1 MIREAVDYEL
11 YLVYKAG
18 GTQQAGTRRE
28 LPLPL
33 TDTETT
39 AAGTTYADTGR
50 APDTLELSADGGT
63 LTYSY
68 RFDTALADQTGG
80 EIHRAGVYRYTVNLA
95 AGSCTQTIDPL

>member
-1 MIREAVDYEL
+1 MGRPASYPRPEWGLSLPTAE
-11 YLVYKAG
+11 G
-18 GTQQAGTRRE
+18 E

-80 EIHRAGVYRYTVNLA
+80 EIHRAGVYRYTVDLA